1 MNKKTLMLLSV
12 VIYLASFGLT
22 FGVLKVFGAKSQTTQ
37 IVSPVAVTPAGSKF
51 KIDPSIPRDQAC
63 PLNGQMYTKQEKDL
77 WDKRRPLGVMIEN
90 HTDAR
95 PQSGLSST
103 DIVYEAVAEGGI
115 TRFLTI
121 FYCGVSID
129 DIQVGPVRSARTYF
143 VDLVSEYGDKPLYT
157 HVGGANTSGPA
168 DALGQIEDYGWG
180 GVNDINQFSIGFPT
194 FWRDYDRL
202 GHEVAT
208 EHTMYST
215 TSKLWDYAAKS
226 RKLTNVDAKG
236 VSWNTDFTPYT
247 FKEDATLT
255 SRPAAFSASFEF
267 WPSYTGYVVK
277 WEFDKT
283 TNTYKRFNAGVAH
296 IDKDNNQQL
305 TSKNIVLLY
314 MTEKHANDGYEG
326 NAHLLYGTKGIGKA
340 EVLLDGKVIEAK
352 WQKKSRT
359 DHLLLVDANTNK
371 ELSLNRGR
379 IWFEVLPVGTKVT
392 FVPAQ

>member
-1 MNKKTLMLLSV
+1 MNKKSLMLLSV

-180 GVNDINQFSIGFPT
+180 GVNDMNQFSIGFPT

-247 FKEDATLT
+247 FKEDAGLT

-267 WPSYTGYVVK
+267 WPSYTGYGVK
-277 WEFDKT
+277 WEYDKT

-359 DHLLLVDANTNK
+359 DHLILVDANTNK

-379 IWFEVLPVGTKVT
+379 IWFEVLPVGTKVS

>member
-1 MNKKTLMLLSV
+1 MQKKTLMLLSL

-22 FGVLKVFGAKSQTTQ
+22 FGALKVFGAAGQPAQ
-37 IVSPVAVTPAGSKF
+37 IVSPITVTPAGSKF
-51 KIDPSIPRDQAC
+51 KIDPSVPRDQAC

-77 WDKRRPLGVMIEN
+77 WEKRRPLGVMIEN
-90 HTDAR
+90 HKEAR

-121 FYCGVSID
+121 FYCGVSVD
-129 DIQVGPVRSARTYF
+129 DVQVGPVRSARTYF
-143 VDLVSEYGDKPLYT
+143 LDFMSEYGNKPLYT
-157 HVGGANTSGPA
+157 HVGGANTPGPA
-168 DALGQIEDYGWG
+168 DALGQLEDYGWAG
-180 GVNDINQFSIGFPT
+180 ANDMNQFSIGFPT

-215 TSKLWDYAAKS
+215 TDKLWNYAAKS

-236 VSWNTDFTPYT
+236 VSWDTTFTPYI
-247 FKEDATLT
+247 FKEDAGLT

-267 WPSYTGYVVK
+267 WPGYDGYGVK
-277 WEFDKT
+277 WEYDKT
-283 TNTYKRFNAGVAH
+283 ANLYKRFNGGQPH
-296 IDKDNNQQL
+296 IDKDNNQEL
-305 TSKNIVLLY
+305 TSKNIVLLFL
-314 MTEKHANDGYEG
+314 TERQANDGYED

-340 EVLLDGKVIEAK
+340 QVLMDGKVIDAK
-352 WQKKSRT
+352 WQKKTRT
-359 DHLLLVDANTNK
+359 DHLVLSYVNTGK
-371 ELSLNRGR
+371 EISLNRGR
-379 IWFEVLPVGTKVT
+379 IWFEVLPVGAKVT